1 MLSTKLN
8 LNELLTGLYEMADS
22 VWLITLDNGTLN
34 VVRDSMNPEGEG
46 KQLDYTRVSETYIQ
60 EYVYPADL
68 NKWKANL
75 SLQALREMAASG
87 RRKNK
92 FDMRFSNKQ
101 FGFDW
106 HETFVHILTDKEG
119 NADRAL
125 LISRNVNDFRKAQ
138 FVEAAVQTE
147 YDYVVYIEAE
157 TNSYI
162 MYTSHD
168 ESGTPIPPVA
178 SNDYEGEVAEFHRLY
193 VPEEEQARLT
203 DKLRIPSVMAAL
215 ENKPEYI
222 LFCKVMENGVYRD
235 KKLRF
240 NYFDRKKKI
249 ILLTRTDIMEVRE
262 EERQKQLLQDALQS
276 MQVANQAKS
285 DFLSRMSHDIR
296 TPMNAIIGMTAIAG
310 MHLNESEYVA
320 NCLKK
325 ITTSSKLL
333 LGLINEVLD
342 MSKIESGRIMLSSE
356 EFTLGDLLQSV
367 VSMIQTS
374 VNQKHHD
381 LQIHLH
387 RIKHE
392 KLIGDVQRI
401 QQVLLNLMTNAIKY
415 TPENGK
421 ITLDVKELPA
431 TNTEY
436 GVFEIVVTDNG
447 MGIKPEF
454 IEKIFDPFER
464 AEDALIRNIQGSGLG
479 MAISRNIARMMNGE
493 IRVKSTYGE
502 GSVFTFTL
510 QVKLQEQEAFDAE
523 RLKDLPVLVV
533 DDDEISCE
541 NACLCIDE
549 IGMKSEYV
557 LSGEEAVRKVRL
569 AHDSA
574 DDFFAVILDLV
585 MPGID
590 GIETAALIRKYV
602 GPDVPIIILSA
613 YDFQPYEAEARQ
625 VGIDGFISKP
635 LMKSQLFSLMKS
647 LASKEKI
654 DNKNE
659 GKEKNLLGDCKDK
672 RILLVEDNELNQEI
686 ASILL
691 EKTGA
696 VIDLACNGKIA
707 LEKVQTSAPGYY
719 DLVFMDIQMPV
730 MNGYDATR
738 AIRALGRPDVKE
750 LPIIAMS
757 ANAFN
762 EDIQQSLE
770 SGMNGHLAK
779 PIDLVKV
786 REALEKWL

>member
-1 MLSTKLN
+1 MLSTNLN
-8 LNELLTGLYEMADS
+8 LNELLTGFYEMADS
-22 VWLITLDNGTLN
+22 VWLITLNNGALN

-46 KQLDYTRVSETYIQ
+46 KQLDYNRVSETYMQ

-68 NKWKANL
+68 RKWETNL
-75 SLQALREMAASG
+75 SLPALREMAASG

-92 FDMRFSNKQ
+92 FDMRFSNKR

-106 HETFVHILTDKEG
+106 HETFVHILTDEKG
-119 NADRAL
+119 RPDRVL
-125 LISRNVNDFRKAQ
+125 LISRNVNDYRKSQ
-138 FVEAAVQTE
+138 FVETAVQTE
-147 YDYVVYIEAE
+147 YDYVVYIEAD

-162 MYTSHD
+162 MYTSND
-168 ESGTPIPPVA
+168 ESGTPVPPVA
-178 SNDYEGEVAEFHRLY
+178 SNDYEREVIEFHRLY
-193 VPEEEQARLT
+193 VPQEEQARLT
-203 DKLRIPSVMAAL
+203 DKLRIRSVMAAL
-215 ENKPEYI
+215 ENTSEYI

-240 NYFDRKKKI
+240 SYFDRKKKI
-249 ILLTRTDIMEVRE
+249 LLLTRTDIMEVRE

-310 MHLNESEYVA
+310 MHLNDSEYVA
-320 NCLKK
+320 NCLRK

-342 MSKIESGRIMLSSE
+342 MSKIESGRILLSSE
-356 EFTLGDLLQSV
+356 EFSLGELLQSV

-387 RIKHE
+387 QIKHE

-415 TPENGK
+415 TQENGK
-421 ITLDVKELPA
+421 ITLDVKELAA

-493 IRVKSTYGE
+493 IRVKSVYGE
-502 GSVFTFTL
+502 GSVFTFTM
-510 QVKLQEQEAFDAE
+510 QVKLREQEAFDAE

-541 NACLCIDE
+541 NACLCINE

-557 LSGEEAVRKVRL
+557 LSGEEAVQRVRL

-574 DDFFAVILDLV
+574 EDFFAVILDLV

-635 LMKSQLFSLMKS
+635 LMKSQLYYLFKS
-647 LASKEKI
+647 FACKEKV
-654 DNKNE
+654 DEKNE
-659 GKEKNLLGDCKDK
+659 AKEKNPLGDCKNK
-672 RILLVEDNELNQEI
+672 RILLVEDNEMNQEI

-696 VIDLACNGKIA
+696 VIDLASNGQIA

-719 DLVFMDIQMPV
+719 DLIFMDIQMPV

-738 AIRALGRPDVKE
+738 AIRALSRTDMKE

-762 EDIQQSLE
+762 EDIQLSLE

-779 PIDLVKV
+779 PIDLTKV
-786 REALEKWL
+786 REVLEKWL